1 MPRVIRY
8 FVSSLLLLALS
19 ACATGERLSAASDV
33 HSLLVSIRDNDRHGF
48 DAHID
53 RPALEGEI
61 QDVMVLQSKATG
73 VGEGLTG
80 LSILASGPL
89 SRVAAG
95 VVLRPEVFRAIAD
108 YYGYNPEQ
116 PLPGAVRLAAALTPV
131 SGGRVCAKD
140 ARTGVC
146 LLTFAQEA
154 GSWRLVAF
162 DASSVLA
169 HPKAAKR

>member
-1 MPRVIRY
+1 MLRAFRPA
-8 FVSSLLLLALS
+8 VSGLLLLALS

-33 HSLLVSIRDNDRHGF
+33 HGLLVSIRDNDRNAF

-53 RPALEGEI
+53 RTALEAEI
-61 QDVMVLQSKATG
+61 QAVMVRQSRAAG
-73 VGEGLTG
+73 AGEGLTG

-95 VVLRPEVFRAIAD
+95 LVLRPDVFRAIAD
-108 YYGYNPEQ
+108 YYGYNPER
-116 PLPGAVRLAAALTPV
+116 PLPGTVRLAAALTPV

-154 GSWRLVAF
+154 GTWRLVAF

-169 HPKAAKR
+169 HPKGSKR

>member
-1 MPRVIRY
+1 MPKIFRHV
-8 FVSSLLLLALS
+8 VCGLLAVALS

-33 HSLLVSIRDNDRHGF
+33 HGLLVSIRDNDRRAF

-53 RPALEGEI
+53 RPALEAEI
-61 QDVMVLQSKATG
+61 QDVMVRQTKASG

-80 LSILASGPL
+80 LGLLASGPL

-95 VVLRPEVFRAIAD
+95 LVLRPDVFRAIAD

-116 PLPGAVRLAAALTPV
+116 PLPGTVRLAAALTPV

-140 ARTGVC
+140 GRAGVC

-162 DASSVLA
+162 DASRVLA
-169 HPKAAKR
+169 RPKVSKR